1 MESELILIGFLIFI
15 CLVMLFL
22 TNAKIRLKSKK
33 WQNIEN
39 TNMMGTKSN
48 ISPII
53 KNCEIIVNHINDVAF
68 NGFGNITIIN
78 DNNIKLS
85 DNDRFNDISF
95 ILSNNN
101 LTIKWSLIYLIKEV
115 IHERSFNFNENL
127 DYSEQLEIADIM
139 IQELNKESKWKV

>member
-1 MESELILIGFLIFI
+1 MESDLILIGFLIFI

-39 TNMMGTKSN
+39 TNMTGTKSN

-53 KNCEIIVNHINDVAF
+53 KNCEIIVNHINDAAF

-85 DNDRFNDISF
+85 DNERFNDISF

-101 LTIKWSLIYLIKEV
+101 LTIKWTLIYLIKEV
-115 IHERSFNFNENL
+115 IHERTFNFNENL